1 MNALARFNCGVLAV
15 SLLIAGVVCAPI
27 CDAAPKDKPPKTTE
41 NSDLNQDNR
50 LKLLTGAPSILAPA
64 RKTNFT
70 ADLRITTPSISAN
83 CLNS

>member
-41 NSDLNQDNR
+41 NSDL
-50 LKLLTGAPSILAPA
+50 TG
-64 RKTNFT
+64 
-70 ADLRITTPSISAN
+70 
-83 CLNS
+83 